1 MIQYVVK
8 KTAKDS
14 AEIFV
19 YYVGDGA
26 AISRYFAKVYNFVFQ
41 QLKPLVLARSKT
53 LSLKKITGDDA
64 KKIKRLPEIQA
75 LTKDFTSYKIR

>member
-1 MIQYVVK
+1 MLLK
-8 KTAKDS
+8 KRPKTQQKSLYIAS
-14 AEIFV
+14 EMLPP
-19 YYVGDGA
+19 YLG
-26 AISRYFAKVYNFVFQ
+26 ISPVYNFVFQ

-53 LSLKKITGDDA
+53 LFLKKITGDDA